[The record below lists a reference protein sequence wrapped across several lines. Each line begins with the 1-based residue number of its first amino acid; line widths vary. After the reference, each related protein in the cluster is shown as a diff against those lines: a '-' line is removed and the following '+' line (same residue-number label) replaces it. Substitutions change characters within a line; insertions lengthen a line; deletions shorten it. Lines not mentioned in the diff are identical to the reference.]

1 MEKERIEMKKVL
13 KLIDYP
19 LVFSLIIT
27 IQKEGFLP
35 EPHTDF
41 IMSIVSEELG
51 IILTGLLTLVLCS
64 FKIAQECKSQ
74 FGRCHGNFSPYR
86 HPLPFIKMS
95 L

>member
-1 MEKERIEMKKVL
+1 MKKLL

-51 IILTGLLTLVLCS
+51 IIGVLIILTIVLCS
-64 FKIAQECKSQ
+64 FKIAQECKNQ
-74 FGRCHGNFSPYR
+74 FGRCHGNFSLYR
-86 HPLPFIKMS
+86 NPPSIYKNEPIVKTT
-95 L
+95 

>member
-1 MEKERIEMKKVL
+1 M
-13 KLIDYP
+13 
-19 LVFSLIIT
+19 FSLIIT

-51 IILTGLLTLVLCS
+51 IIGALIILTGLFIVLRS
-64 FKIAQECKSQ
+64 FKIAQECKNQ
-74 FGRCHGNFSPYR
+74 FGRCHGNFSS
-86 HPLPFIKMS
+86 LQASPFH